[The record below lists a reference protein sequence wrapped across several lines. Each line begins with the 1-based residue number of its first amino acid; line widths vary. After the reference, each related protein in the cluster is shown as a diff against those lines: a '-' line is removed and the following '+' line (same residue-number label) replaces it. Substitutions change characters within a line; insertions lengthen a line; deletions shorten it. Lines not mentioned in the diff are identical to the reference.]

1 MMKHTLVKLPTRYWF
16 TILLALITA
25 FIFSQLSIAQGKTL
39 LNAVPWGILVIL
51 VTAWLGTGKSD
62 ALRLGAVFGFFVSYA
77 YLWFDNQNIH
87 SLTQVLILIPLI
99 VLPSLFGLLCG
110 TALGYLGWQIRR
122 LFMVKNQ

>member
-1 MMKHTLVKLPTRYWF
+1 MKHTLVKLPTRYWF